1 MKRTNSIYLS
11 VVVCLLFITSCGLNR
26 SLKKA
31 DKKYEIGEYASAAVI
46 YKRLLP
52 NISSANRPLRAEVC
66 YKMGNCYRLTNQNLR
81 AEGAY
86 GKAIRYDVQDSLAYI
101 YYGEVLR
108 KLKKYTEAAAFYRK
122 YLNYDDANTWAV
134 NGLKSSENVKNWEKV
149 ESPFIVKIETAL
161 NSRKSE
167 FSPAFGDDQG
177 SSVYFTSSRE
187 NQSTGNKLSKIT
199 GLRNNDIFI
208 AKKNN
213 SGKWEDPTALDE
225 IINSEYDEGSCCF
238 SSDGKTMYFTQCRS
252 VIGVTLG
259 AEIYVTQ
266 RAGGEWTSPKKIS
279 LINDSSRSVAHPA
292 ISPDNKYLY
301 FVSDMRGGFG
311 GKDLWRCLRI
321 NDSEWELP
329 ENLGPDI
336 NTPGDEMF
344 PTIKVDGTLYF
355 SSNGLPGYGGLDIF
369 KATLNNDISKKD
381 SLSWTVKNMLM
392 PINSSNDDFGMTFM
406 GNNDKGFFSSNR
418 NEPKG
423 YDKLYSFEVPV
434 IEYTVEGKVFDTK
447 NEPISDAIVRIVG
460 DNGVNTKIRVKKD
473 GSYLY
478 KVEKDVNYI
487 MQASARGYINDKNN
501 ISIKELKNK
510 KLTGKNFTLAAVG
523 KPVNIANIFYEFG
536 KYTLNPKSE
545 EALLGLVKMLNDNP
559 HITIEIGAHTDMVGS
574 EESNLL
580 LSTKRAEAVV
590 EFLVKSGIEKERL
603 VAKGY
608 GESKPVVVDAVIAQ
622 QNDFLKEGDVLDVEF
637 IEKLI
642 DKQKDIANTIN
653 RRTEFIVLKTTYKMY

>member
-1 MKRTNSIYLS
+1 
-11 VVVCLLFITSCGLNR
+11 
-26 SLKKA
+26 
-31 DKKYEIGEYASAAVI
+31 
-46 YKRLLP
+46 
-52 NISSANRPLRAEVC
+52 
-66 YKMGNCYRLTNQNLR
+66 
-81 AEGAY
+81 
-86 GKAIRYDVQDSLAYI
+86 
-101 YYGEVLR
+101 
-108 KLKKYTEAAAFYRK
+108 
-122 YLNYDDANTWAV
+122 
-134 NGLKSSENVKNWEKV
+134 
-149 ESPFIVKIETAL
+149 
-161 NSRKSE
+161 
-167 FSPAFGDDQG
+167 
-177 SSVYFTSSRE
+177 
-187 NQSTGNKLSKIT
+187 
-199 GLRNNDIFI
+199 
-208 AKKNN
+208 
-213 SGKWEDPTALDE
+213 
-225 IINSEYDEGSCCF
+225 
-238 SSDGKTMYFTQCRS
+238 
-252 VIGVTLG
+252 
-259 AEIYVTQ
+259 
-266 RAGGEWTSPKKIS
+266 
-279 LINDSSRSVAHPA
+279 
-292 ISPDNKYLY
+292 
-301 FVSDMRGGFG
+301 
-311 GKDLWRCLRI
+311 
-321 NDSEWELP
+321 
-329 ENLGPDI
+329 
-336 NTPGDEMF
+336 MF

-392 PINSSNDDFGMTFM
+392 PINSSNDDFGMTFI
-406 GNNDKGFFSSNR
+406 GNKDKGFFSSNR

-510 KLTGKNFTLAAVG
+510 KITGKNFTLAAVG